1 MNLLRIQA
9 FLTVAET
16 RNISRAAAQL
26 EVAQS
31 VLSRHIRAMEE
42 ELGCRLFERTGRG
55 VALTDAAERLAPR
68 LRSALDEI
76 RRATAEAAETA
87 DQPSG
92 VVRLGVVPA
101 AAHPLVGLLYQR
113 ITSRFPRIALQFVE
127 GFSNPLEE
135 KLAVG
140 DIDLAVINRYGRA
153 QRRAEERLC
162 VVDSYVI
169 GPPGAFQ
176 LKGRDMTF
184 KQLAELPLVLAARP
198 NGLRLEL
205 DQLCRRIGVQLRVVV
220 ESDSLLIMKDLIVRS
235 DLYTLLPRQAVYEE
249 LEHGLLD
256 AARLITPG
264 LPRTLSLLSSS
275 RGPTSAAT
283 RAVSREIREIVQTSM
298 VLAPRGIEPRVV
310 LVAGDGPRRRVGVGI
325 SQRDCS

>member
-55 VALTDAAERLAPR
+55 VALTGAAERLAPR
-68 LRSALDEI
+68 LRSALDEMH
-76 RRATAEAAETA
+76 RATAEAAQTA
-87 DQPSG
+87 NQPSG

-101 AAHPLVGLLYQR
+101 ATHPLVGLLYQR

-127 GFSNPLEE
+127 GFSSPLEE
-135 KLAVG
+135 KLASG
-140 DIDLAVINRYGRA
+140 EIDLAVINRYGKA
-153 QRRAEERLC
+153 QRRGEERLC
-162 VVDSYVI
+162 VLDSYVI
-169 GPPGAFQ
+169 GPPGSFQ
-176 LKGRDMTF
+176 PKGRDISFRQMV
-184 KQLAELPLVLAARP
+184 QLPLVLASRP

-205 DQLCRRIGVQLRVVV
+205 DQLCRRVGVQLRVLV
-220 ESDSLLIMKDLIVRS
+220 ESDSLLIMKDLIM
-235 DLYTLLPRQAVYEE
+235 LNGFYTLLPRQAVYEE

-256 AARLITPG
+256 AARLVTPD
-264 LPRTLSLLSSS
+264 LPRTLSLLSSPK
-275 RGPTSAAT
+275 GPSSAAS
-283 RAVSREIREIVQTSM
+283 RAVSREIREIVQTA
-298 VLAPRGIEPRVV
+298 LAPGMHH
-310 LVAGDGPRRRVGVGI
+310 
-325 SQRDCS
+325 